1 MTFSE
6 LRSEELGEQL
16 RLYMASPE
24 GGIRP
29 EIHALW
35 SFWVH
40 SIRDSDGKI
49 DVPSSD
55 GYDVANLFW
64 DLYEPSRLVPQFD
77 EDIIKSLEYHVL
89 LSFGAWSFD
98 SPRPEDCGKWFEDQL
113 NRLNESFNLATE
125 PPLEPDWQERIAHIN
140 QMRLLLPN
148 LHDVGHI
155 CSLSLAQ
162 SDRDCE
168 QFVLECL
175 DWLYERYKV
184 SYEPDGESSAF
195 FELDAYIHIAAARAF
210 RIKQNQGLSEEV
222 TDCLTEIER
231 TVKRI
236 EAEDGILPHGE
247 EMVAPCHSTA
257 SYCRSRTCGTQ
268 PQ

>member
-6 LRSEELGEQL
+6 MSSQELWEQL

-29 EIHALW
+29 EIFALW
-35 SFWVH
+35 SFLVQ
-40 SIRDSDGKI
+40 SIRDSDCRI
-49 DVPSSD
+49 SVSPSD

-77 EDIIKSLEYHVL
+77 EDVLESLESHVL
-89 LSFGAWSFD
+89 LSFGVWSFD
-98 SPRPEDCGKWFEDQL
+98 SHLPEGCREWFEGQH

-140 QMRLLLPN
+140 QMRQSLFE

-155 CSLSLAQ
+155 CSQSMAQ

-168 QFVLECL
+168 QFVLKYL
-175 DWLYERYKV
+175 DWLYERCKV
-184 SYEPDGESSAF
+184 SYEPDGES
-195 FELDAYIHIAAARAF
+195 
-210 RIKQNQGLSEEV
+210 G
-222 TDCLTEIER
+222 
-231 TVKRI
+231 
-236 EAEDGILPHGE
+236 
-247 EMVAPCHSTA
+247 
-257 SYCRSRTCGTQ
+257 SYF
-268 PQ
+268 